1 MPMQSY
7 GNSARHLRRRTCE
20 TVCIMRRVSRLWSP
34 CAASVGESC
43 SVARACTP
51 TMCPCVRHD
60 VRPLTPRLAHVR
72 ATCMPKRAHPCP
84 LACPHLPMCVQ
95 AHPRT
100 YERML
105 SRAHVC
111 PCLRVGVCGC
121 ELRVCVGLR
130 GCTRLRMDVYVCA
143 LVRAS
148 RNTKK
153 THAPSSVRRLC
164 LSCGRYVPVLC
175 LASSASCEADSC
187 QTSCALC
194 VPVLSQSEPCAPF
207 LRAASCW
214 HTHEAKPAHDVAHEA
229 TCRTDASVVRLRV
242 GGLL

>member
-20 TVCIMRRVSRLWSP
+20 TVCIMRTVSRLWSP

-51 TMCPCVRHD
+51 TYAQACPSASYVYAQASPSAPTRL
-60 VRPLTPRLAHVR
+60 PTPTHVR
-72 ATCMPKRAHPCP
+72 LHVCPGSPTHLRADAHLRPCTP
-84 LACPHLPMCVQ
+84 
-95 AHPRT
+95 
-100 YERML
+100 
-105 SRAHVC
+105 SRAHLR
-111 PCLRVGVCGC
+111 PCLRVGVCGS

-130 GCTRLRMDVYVCA
+130 GCTRLRMGVYVCA

-148 RNTKK
+148 RNTEK

-194 VPVLSQSEPCAPF
+194 VPVWSQSVCHVAT
-207 LRAASCW
+207 ASCDL
-214 HTHEAKPAHDVAHEA
+214 HA
-229 TCRTDASVVRLRV
+229 RLTQALCALSHARSCQAEPRV
-242 GGLL
+242 

>member
-1 MPMQSY
+1 MS
-7 GNSARHLRRRTCE
+7 
-20 TVCIMRRVSRLWSP
+20 IMRRVSRLWSP

-51 TMCPCVRHD
+51 TMRPCVRHV
-60 VRPLTPRLAHVR
+60 VRPLTPRLVHVR
-72 ATCMPKRAHPCP
+72 ATCMPKRAHSCP
-84 LACPHLPMCVQ
+84 LACPHLPMCASMCVQ

-100 YERML
+100 YERMPTC
-105 SRAHVC
+105 AHVC
-111 PCLRVGVCGC
+111 VWACCGC

-130 GCTRLRMDVYVCA
+130 GCTRLRMGVYVCA

-148 RNTKK
+148 RNTEK

-194 VPVLSQSEPCAPF
+194 VPVLSQSEPCVAT
-207 LRAASCW
+207 ASCDL
-214 HTHEAKPAHDVAHEA
+214 HA
-229 TCRTDASVVRLRV
+229 RLTQALCAPSHARSCQAEPRV
-242 GGLL
+242 